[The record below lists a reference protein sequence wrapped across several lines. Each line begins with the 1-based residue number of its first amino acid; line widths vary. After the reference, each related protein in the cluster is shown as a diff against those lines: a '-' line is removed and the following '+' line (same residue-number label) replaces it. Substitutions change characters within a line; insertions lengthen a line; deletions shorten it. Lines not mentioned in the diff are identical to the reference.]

1 MLKDG
6 LHNKLQSAEDHLFKV
21 LNLASDSDGDFVPAE
36 GMLSLSHQVAYI
48 AQSNEWF
55 LEGMFGRFSEEF
67 DSMDQKVSEVSCLKS
82 ALAWLK
88 DSFASFHGRL
98 ADCEDELLR
107 ERLPPGP
114 IMGGVPRYI
123 VVGAL
128 ADNCAHHRGAVATY
142 LKILGKSVEGYG
154 P

>member
-6 LHNKLQSAEDHLFKV
+6 LHNKLQSAEDHLLKV
-21 LNLASDSDGDFVPAE
+21 LDLASEGDGDFKPAE
-36 GMLSLSHQVAYI
+36 GMLSLSHKVAYI

-55 LEGMFGRFSEEF
+55 LEGMFGRFSEDFEA
-67 DSMDQKVSEVSCLKS
+67 MDQKVSKVGSLKS
-82 ALAWLK
+82 ARSWLK
-88 DSFASFHGRL
+88 DSFAAFHHKLR
-98 ADCEDELLR
+98 DCEDELLR
-107 ERLPPGP
+107 ERLAPGP

-128 ADNCAHHRGAVATY
+128 ADNCAHHRGVVATY
-142 LKILGKSVEGYG
+142 LNILGKTVEGYG